1 MATQNLTNEGMEI
14 ITGNDNI
21 AIMNVYQTVRGGRT
35 LDVTGFTPSV
45 INAGHV
51 IIKETATGEYKPMPL
66 NEAGTAYAALPA
78 GHTYAGILIASI
90 PTARPFAGIML
101 RGVVNKVAAPFDL
114 ATILSAVQTALP
126 LISFVED

>member
-35 LDVTGFTPSV
+35 LKVTGFIPSV

-51 IIKETATGEYKPMPL
+51 IIKE
-66 NEAGTAYAALPA
+66 N
-78 GHTYAGILIASI
+78 
-90 PTARPFAGIML
+90 
-101 RGVVNKVAAPFDL
+101 
-114 ATILSAVQTALP
+114 
-126 LISFVED
+126 